1 MNGLSRSTGSALAIG
16 GAVVALVGNLMAPRF
31 EQDDNVEVYRAV
43 AKNGLLAPSGLVLI
57 LAFLLTTAG
66 ILAIASTMRGTAGHD
81 AAWLGRAAVAA
92 GGVIAL
98 AQLGIETFGLR
109 QMAKVFAG
117 ADGQNQQGA
126 FWATSALDKVNG
138 GLLSTWTLLFLG
150 IGPILLGVAMLQ
162 SRAFAAWLAGVG
174 ILGGLCCAVVG
185 VHNLISEDQTALD
198 ILFLVGS
205 LLVTVWLLVAGVLM
219 RRTAVAEPA

>member
-1 MNGLSRSTGSALAIG
+1 
-16 GAVVALVGNLMAPRF
+16 
-31 EQDDNVEVYRAV
+31 
-43 AKNGLLAPSGLVLI
+43 
-57 LAFLLTTAG
+57 
-66 ILAIASTMRGTAGHD
+66 
-81 AAWLGRAAVAA
+81 VAA

-150 IGPILLGVAMLQ
+150 IGPILIGVAMLQ
-162 SRAFAAWLAGVG
+162 SRAFAAWLAGIG
-174 ILGGLCCAVVG
+174 ILGGLCCVVVG
-185 VHNLISEDQTALD
+185 LHNLVSEDQTALD

-205 LLVTVWLLVAGVLM
+205 LLVTAWLLAAGVLM
-219 RRTAVAEPA
+219 RRAPAVVDA